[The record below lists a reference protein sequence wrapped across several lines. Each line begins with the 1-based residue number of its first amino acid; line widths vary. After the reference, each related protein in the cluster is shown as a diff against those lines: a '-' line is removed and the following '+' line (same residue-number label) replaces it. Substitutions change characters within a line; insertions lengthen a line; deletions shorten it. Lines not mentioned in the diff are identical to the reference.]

1 MQGTSSG
8 IYFAPETTEF
18 IDCIL
23 TLVNSES
30 FNNFNAAKRLFPS
43 TTIYLSVPSFT
54 TNNGSA
60 SEYPV
65 SPIESINSVTFPY
78 LTI

>member
-1 MQGTSSG
+1 MCIRDRAYTMQGTSSG

-30 FNNFNAAKRLFPS
+30 FNNFNAAKRDV
-43 TTIYLSVPSFT
+43 YKRQHLSR
-54 TNNGSA
+54 
-60 SEYPV
+60 
-65 SPIESINSVTFPY
+65 
-78 LTI
+78 